1 MKKIIGYV
9 RESTQLQVING
20 YNLGEQKRKIELYCE
35 YKYEKGGYTLD
46 VKEERGVSAK
56 NLKRPQMNSIIQL
69 IKSKELDTLIIHNLD
84 RLTRSVKDLAYLI
97 EILEKNHIELISIT
111 ENIDTS
117 TPSGRM
123 FIMIIGVISQWEED
137 SISWRT
143 KRGLEEAARRGFYC
157 KGKVP
162 LGYKRNPDDKHYLII
177 DDETAGVIK
186 NIFDCIVNKG
196 MNAWNVT
203 LEYRRNKVLNRKWQK
218 NDIYKIVRNL
228 VYSGTLVFGEN
239 SYDGVIPPI
248 VDKETQLE
256 AIRLTDL
263 KSRNRRYRYL
273 FKGKILCK
281 SCKHTLVCDCS
292 SRKKKQTKQRD
303 IYKYYACKECKKRMS
318 ESIIRDSVTGQLK
331 KYLIDEQIKLE
342 QKKSCKKMK
351 GIDEEMNIVLDM
363 VISNGR
369 DEVLLARYNELAEKR
384 RKISESNKISVDGYF
399 DEEEF
404 SNYVRKYIQQII
416 VDFEKK
422 SINTIFRGSKKI
434 RQKD

>member
-35 YKYEKGGYTLD
+35 YKYEKDSYTLE

-69 IKSKELDTLIIHNLD
+69 IKAKELDALIIHNLD

-97 EILEKNHIELISIT
+97 ELLEKNHIELISIT

-162 LGYKRNPDDKHYLII
+162 LGYKRNPEDKHYLII

-218 NDIYKIVRNL
+218 NDIYKIN
-228 VYSGTLVFGEN
+228 
-239 SYDGVIPPI
+239 
-248 VDKETQLE
+248 
-256 AIRLTDL
+256 
-263 KSRNRRYRYL
+263 
-273 FKGKILCK
+273 
-281 SCKHTLVCDCS
+281 
-292 SRKKKQTKQRD
+292 
-303 IYKYYACKECKKRMS
+303 
-318 ESIIRDSVTGQLK
+318 
-331 KYLIDEQIKLE
+331 
-342 QKKSCKKMK
+342 
-351 GIDEEMNIVLDM
+351 
-363 VISNGR
+363 
-369 DEVLLARYNELAEKR
+369 
-384 RKISESNKISVDGYF
+384 
-399 DEEEF
+399 
-404 SNYVRKYIQQII
+404 
-416 VDFEKK
+416 
-422 SINTIFRGSKKI
+422 
-434 RQKD
+434 

>member
-20 YNLGEQKRKIELYCE
+20 YNLGEQKRKIELYCQ
-35 YKYEKGGYTLD
+35 YKYEKDSYTLE

-196 MNAWNVT
+196 MNVWNVT
-203 LEYRRNKVLNRKWQK
+203 SVYRRNKVLNRKWQK

-228 VYSGTLVFGEN
+228 VYSGTLVFGGN
-239 SYDGVIPPI
+239 NYDDVIPPI

-256 AIRLTDL
+256 AIRLVNL
-263 KSRNRRYRYL
+263 KSRNRRYKYL
-273 FKGKILCK
+273 FKGEVTCK
-281 SCKHTLVCDCS
+281 SCKHILVCDCS
-292 SRKKKQTKQRD
+292 SRKKKHTKQRE
-303 IYKYYACKECKKRMS
+303 IYKYYVCSECKKRIS
-318 ESIIRDSVTGQLK
+318 EEIIRDSVKGQLK
-331 KYLIDEQIKLE
+331 KYLIDKQIKLE
-342 QKKSCKKMK
+342 QKKSCSKLKE
-351 GIDEEMNIVLDM
+351 IDEEMNIVLDM
-363 VISNGR
+363 VINNGR
-369 DEVLLARYNELAEKR
+369 DEVLLTRYNELAEKR
-384 RKISESNKISVDGYF
+384 RKISEMEYRCQDENL
-399 DEEEF
+399 DEEELTT
-404 SNYVRKYIQQII
+404 YVRKYIQQII
-416 VDFEKK
+416 VDFEEM
-422 SINTIFRGSKKI
+422 SVNTIFRGNKGK
-434 RQKD
+434 

>member
-35 YKYEKGGYTLD
+35 YKYEKDSYTLE
-46 VKEERGVSAK
+46 VKEECGVSAK

-69 IKSKELDTLIIHNLD
+69 IKSKELDALIIHNLD

-123 FIMIIGVISQWEED
+123 FILIIGVISQWEED

-218 NDIYKIVRNL
+218 NDIYTIVKNL

-256 AIRLTDL
+256 AIRLTNL
-263 KSRNRRYRYL
+263 KSRNRRYKYL
-273 FKGKILCK
+273 FKREIICK
-281 SCKHTLVCDCS
+281 SCENTLVCNCS
-292 SRKKKQTKQRD
+292 SRKKKHTQKREV
-303 IYKYYACKECKKRMS
+303 YKYYVCSKCKKRIS
-318 ESIIRDSVTGQLK
+318 ESVISESVKGQLK
-331 KYLIDEQIKLE
+331 KYLIEHQIKLE
-342 QKKSCKKMK
+342 QKKSRIKLKE
-351 GIDEEMNIVLDM
+351 IDKEMNAVLDM

-369 DEVLLARYNELAEKR
+369 DEVLIKRYNELAEKR
-384 RKISESNKISVDGYF
+384 MKLSHGNGVCVDGDL
-399 DEEEF
+399 DEEEL
-404 SNYVRKYIQQII
+404 SNYVRKYVQKIV
-416 VDFEKK
+416 VDFENQRVK
-422 SINTIFRGSKKI
+422 TIFKRRKEIK
-434 RQKD
+434 

>member
-1 MKKIIGYV
+1 
-9 RESTQLQVING
+9 
-20 YNLGEQKRKIELYCE
+20 
-35 YKYEKGGYTLD
+35 
-46 VKEERGVSAK
+46 
-56 NLKRPQMNSIIQL
+56 MNSIIQL

-162 LGYKRNPDDKHYLII
+162 LGYKRNPDNKHYLII

-196 MNAWNVT
+196 MNVWNVT
-203 LEYRRNKVLNRKWQK
+203 SEYRRNKVLNRKWQK

-228 VYSGTLVFGEN
+228 VYSGTLVFGGN
-239 SYDGVIPPI
+239 NYDDVIPPI

-256 AIRLTDL
+256 AIRLTNL
-263 KSRNRRYRYL
+263 KSRNRRYKYL
-273 FKGKILCK
+273 FKGVVTCKICK
-281 SCKHTLVCDCS
+281 RTLVCDCS
-292 SRKKKQTKQRD
+292 SRKKNHTKQREL
-303 IYKYYACKECKKRMS
+303 YK
-318 ESIIRDSVTGQLK
+318 
-331 KYLIDEQIKLE
+331 
-342 QKKSCKKMK
+342 
-351 GIDEEMNIVLDM
+351 
-363 VISNGR
+363 
-369 DEVLLARYNELAEKR
+369 
-384 RKISESNKISVDGYF
+384 
-399 DEEEF
+399 
-404 SNYVRKYIQQII
+404 
-416 VDFEKK
+416 
-422 SINTIFRGSKKI
+422 
-434 RQKD
+434 